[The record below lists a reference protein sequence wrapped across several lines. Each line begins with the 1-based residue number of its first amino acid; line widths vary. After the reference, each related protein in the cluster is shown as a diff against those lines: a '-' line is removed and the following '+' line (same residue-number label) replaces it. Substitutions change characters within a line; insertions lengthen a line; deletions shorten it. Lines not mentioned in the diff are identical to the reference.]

1 MTVAEAA
8 RMWQSSGVS
17 VVPIVSKNQPL
28 VAWKPFQAHAPTLD
42 EINEWWH
49 NGHPY
54 GIAIICGSVSGNL
67 EMTEIEARALTSESL
82 SLIADAAERLG
93 CFNAWNRITNGY
105 TQHSP
110 SGGMHFVYR
119 ILDHEVPGNEKIAR
133 DAVRYITDE
142 NGREKR
148 EQLVFAE
155 TRGEGGYF
163 VGAPS
168 PGNCHPSGEP
178 WLLASG
184 TYGQVPFVSWAE
196 RNLIH
201 QAIFEAL
208 DVSHPPDTEPVPDVP
223 PRLPPGNQPS
233 TALALI
239 PSSTPVASSGVS
251 PGTEWMAATDWAA
264 ILEPSGWTLHS
275 RLGEERLW
283 TRPGKHRRDGHSAST
298 GYAGL
303 DNLYVWSTSAGF
315 DTEVPLSK
323 LFVYANLSFNG
334 DMSAAAKHLAYMG
347 YGDRQRQRVDVTA
360 GEMPDAVA
368 KPADPEPRFTLD
380 DMGNA
385 ERLWH
390 HIKDRCRYVDE
401 EKAFYVFQ
409 DGTWQSDF
417 SGAIFREWNS
427 ITVALIEEARRDDN
441 TALMKWA
448 KRCRSRATSES
459 TVRMFK
465 TVAGATIKAADLD
478 PHHELINMGSG
489 EYNVDNAGLQP
500 HDRAHMMTRMMNASY
515 EPEAQCPQ
523 WNKFMEQVLPDPT
536 VRAYVQ
542 RAVGYSLYGR
552 ADQRAFFIV
561 YGPSGT
567 GKSQFLSTLE
577 HVFGSY
583 AATAAEGTLR
593 AKDNGGPNN
602 DLHGLRGKRFVSTS
616 ETAENVSFNEVLL
629 KRLTGRDAVVSRDLY
644 QSNITWTPECT
655 LWIATNHP
663 PRFNSDDDA
672 IWKRAKLIPFLT
684 KFGTDVP
691 EVHDFARRFLYQ
703 EADGILNWILAGL
716 HDYLENGLGEPDAVV
731 EAATEHRSQSDSVIR
746 FLDDML
752 ADGSLFELEDGQ
764 IRTKELYSM
773 YETWSKSSGDRG
785 LGSRRFMNRLESSGR
800 VRYLRTNGQSVWRGV
815 YRPGTIE
822 WLAKGELPH
831 EVGH

>member
-1 MTVAEAA
+1 
-8 RMWQSSGVS
+8 MWQANGVS
-17 VVPIVSKNQPL
+17 VVPIITKNKPL
-28 VAWKPFQAHAPTLD
+28 ISWKPYQASAPTLD
-42 EINEWWH
+42 EINDWWG

-54 GIAIICGSVSGNL
+54 GIAIICGAVSGNL

-82 SLIADAAERLG
+82 SDIADAAERLG
-93 CFNAWNRITNGY
+93 CFNAWNRIMNGY

-110 SGGMHFVYR
+110 SGGLHTVYR

-133 DAVRYITDE
+133 DEVRYITDE
-142 NGREKR
+142 NGHEKR

-184 TYGQVPFVSWAE
+184 SYGKVPFVSWAE

-201 QAIFEAL
+201 QAIREAL
-208 DVSHPPDTEPVPDVP
+208 DKSSRGVSSLHNPDVPVHVPDVP
-223 PRLPPGNQPS
+223 PHLPPGNQPS
-233 TALALI
+233 TALALV
-239 PSSTPVASSGVS
+239 PSSTPVASSGTS
-251 PGTEWMAATDWAA
+251 PGSDWMNQTDWAQ
-264 ILEPSGWTLHS
+264 ILEPAGWTLHS
-275 RLGEERLW
+275 RMGEERLW

-347 YGDRQRQRVDVTA
+347 YGDRPRQPVPAVTE
-360 GEMPDAVA
+360 GELPDAQML
-368 KPADPEPRFTLD
+368 PSSTPTPFFTLD
-380 DMGNA
+380 DMGNGQ
-385 ERLWH
+385 RLWH
-390 HIKDRCRYVDE
+390 HVKDRCRYVYE
-401 EKAFYVFQ
+401 EKTFYIFSDGVWKQ
-409 DGTWQSDF
+409 DHKDVTM
-417 SGAIFREWNS
+417 REWE
-427 ITVALIEEARRDDN
+427 TVTTIMMDQARADDN

-448 KRCRSRATSES
+448 KRSRSRASSEAAL
-459 TVRMFK
+459 RMFK
-465 TVAGATIKAADLD
+465 VVVGATISASDVD
-478 PHHELINMGSG
+478 GHVELINTGNG
-489 EYNVDNAGLQP
+489 EYNVDTTELQP
-500 HDRAHMMTRMMNASY
+500 HNRDHLMTRMVKANHD
-515 EPEAQCPQ
+515 PEAQCPQ
-523 WNKFMEQVLPDPT
+523 WNKFMEQVLPDPN

-542 RAVGYSLYGR
+542 RAVGYSLFGR

-577 HVFGSY
+577 HVLGSY
-583 AATAAEGTLR
+583 ATTAAEGTLR
-593 AKDNGGPNN
+593 AKETGGPNN

-629 KRLTGRDAVVSRDLY
+629 KRLTGRDTVVSRDLY

-684 KFGTDVP
+684 KFGTDAP
-691 EVHDFARRFLYQ
+691 EVSDFARRFLYQ

-731 EAATEHRSQSDSVIR
+731 EAACEHRSQSDSVIR

-752 ADGSLFELEDGQ
+752 ADGSLVESAEGQ

-773 YETWSKSSGDRG
+773 YEAWSRSSGDRG

-800 VRYLRTNGQSVWRGV
+800 ARYLKTNGLSVWRGLF
-815 YRPGTIE
+815 RQGATN
-822 WLAKGELPH
+822 WLIQGELQDKA
-831 EVGH
+831 